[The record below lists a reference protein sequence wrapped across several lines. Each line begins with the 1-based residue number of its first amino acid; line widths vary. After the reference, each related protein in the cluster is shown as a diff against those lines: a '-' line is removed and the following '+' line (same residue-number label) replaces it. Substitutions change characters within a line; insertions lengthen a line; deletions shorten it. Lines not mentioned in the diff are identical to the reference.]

1 MGVEAARRAGMRAVG
16 VTTAHSDAELRA
28 SGAESTIPHFEGL
41 EWTALARR

>member
-1 MGVEAARRAGMRAVG
+1 MRAVG